1 MILTDPQGRR
11 INYLRLSVTDRCNL
25 RCSYCMPAEGIPR
38 LLHEDILSYEDL
50 HRIASQAIA
59 LGFEKIRITG
69 GEPLVRK
76 GVVGFLQ
83 KLATIPGLSEL
94 VLTTN
99 GLLLREM
106 AAELRQAG
114 VQRLNVSLD
123 SLNPETFARITRGG
137 DLKQVLDGLE
147 AAEQAGF
154 SPLKLNVVVLRGM
167 NDDEI
172 LDFVALALNKALT
185 VRFIEYMPTING
197 PNWTKLWVSGKEIL
211 ERIERRYKLQPLDL
225 ADRAGPARSFR
236 IAGTD
241 GTVGVISP
249 MSGHFC
255 TQCNRIRITSTGLAK
270 GCLFAD
276 SGVDMKPYLRASDDI
291 LREALREIVTSKPA
305 QHHLESSP
313 QAHASFCMAQIGG

>member
-25 RCSYCMPAEGIPR
+25 RCSACMPPEGIPR

-172 LDFVALALNKALT
+172 LDFVTLALNKALT
-185 VRFIEYMPTING
+185 VRLSSTCP
-197 PNWTKLWVSGKEIL
+197 
-211 ERIERRYKLQPLDL
+211 R
-225 ADRAGPARSFR
+225 
-236 IAGTD
+236 
-241 GTVGVISP
+241 
-249 MSGHFC
+249 
-255 TQCNRIRITSTGLAK
+255 STGLIGPNYGYPGK
-270 GCLFAD
+270 K
-276 SGVDMKPYLRASDDI
+276 SWS
-291 LREALREIVTSKPA
+291 
-305 QHHLESSP
+305 ESSAATNSNP
-313 QAHASFCMAQIGG
+313 SISPTVPGLPGVSASPELTGR

>member
-25 RCSYCMPAEGIPR
+25 RCSYCMPPEGIPS
-38 LLHEDILSYEDL
+38 LPHENILSYEDL
-50 HRIASQAIA
+50 HRIACQAVT
-59 LGFEKIRITG
+59 LGFEKIRVTG

-76 GVVGFLQ
+76 GIVGFLQ
-83 KLATIPGLSEL
+83 ELASIPGLAEL

-99 GLLLREM
+99 GVLLRPM
-106 AAELRQAG
+106 AEGLRRAG

-123 SLNPETFARITRGG
+123 SLKPENFARITHGG
-137 DLKQVLDGLE
+137 DLTRVLDGLE
-147 AAEQAGF
+147 AARQAGF
-154 SPLKLNVVVLRGM
+154 PLKLNVVVLRGM

-185 VRFIEYMPTING
+185 VRFIEYMPTINR
-197 PNWTKLWVSGKEIL
+197 PNWTKLWVSGSEIL

-236 IAGTD
+236 VAGTD

-255 TQCNRIRITSTGLAK
+255 TQCNRIRITSMGLAK

-291 LREALREIVTSKPA
+291 LREALHKIVTSKPA